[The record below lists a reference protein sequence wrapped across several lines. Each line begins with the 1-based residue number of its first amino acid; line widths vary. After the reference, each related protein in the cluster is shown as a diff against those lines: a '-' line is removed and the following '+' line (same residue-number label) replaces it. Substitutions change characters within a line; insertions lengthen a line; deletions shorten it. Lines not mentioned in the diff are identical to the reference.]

1 VIPTFIIERLK
12 PNIVEIVVNNGK
24 NFISENVSKEDRDLF
39 FGPLDIADEVFVKME
54 SRWCMAHI
62 LHNVGMFTSIS
73 QARKNGW
80 NKPIPWGFT
89 ELTVGK
95 KAKKQ
100 DIFILNMEVEGE
112 T

>member
-1 VIPTFIIERLK
+1 MVQQFILDKFK
-12 PNIVEIVVNNGK
+12 PNITEILINKGK
-24 NFISENVSKEDRDLF
+24 NFISGNVSEEDKEIF
-39 FGPLDIADEVFVKME
+39 FGPLDIGDEVFIE
-54 SRWCMAHI
+54 IQSRWCMAHL

-89 ELTVGK
+89 EITVGK

-100 DIFILNMEVEGE
+100 EIFILNITVKP
-112 T
+112 TS